1 MNRRQFLK
9 LAGASLG
16 AAFISHLPP
25 SIRNAGN
32 WLDLPANRPL
42 AGLPGQR
49 PPNVVLI
56 LADDMG
62 YADPGYLGS
71 DLPTPNIDQLAA
83 ESVRASQ
90 AYVTCPVCA
99 PSRGGLLTGCYQQ
112 RFGLLDNP
120 RNSWKTNPNYGV
132 PPGVPVIAEHL
143 KPAGYVTGAI
153 GKWHVGYSEGRRPT
167 ERGFDE
173 FFGFLGADHPYF
185 SAQKKKAAPILRGL
199 EPVDEQDY
207 LTTAFG
213 REANDFIDRHKDE
226 PFFLYFAPNA
236 VHIPL
241 EAPND
246 YLARFNAIK
255 DTRRRAHAA
264 MLAALDDV
272 VGGILNRLHQ
282 HQLEQDTLVIF
293 LSDNGGPTQTNTAS
307 NLPFRGG
314 KDTMFEG
321 GNRTPLTLRW
331 PGKLSAGSVFD
342 RPCSS
347 LDFLPTILGA
357 VGAPPLPGSVLD
369 GVDLL
374 PYLTGAA
381 ADAPHEQLF
390 WGRKSDWAV
399 RSGDWKLMKARGRKK
414 TMLFDL
420 AADPAEA
427 TDLGPKNRTKAKE
440 LQDLYNNWLRQL

>member
-9 LAGASLG
+9 FAGASAG
-16 AAFISHLPP
+16 ALFISHLPP
-25 SIRNAGN
+25 SIREAGN
-32 WLDLPANRPL
+32 SLVHPAAIPTD
-42 AGLPGQR
+42 ATR
-49 PPNVVLI
+49 PPNIVLI

-71 DLPTPNIDQLAA
+71 DLPTPNIDHLAA
-83 ESVRASQ
+83 ESVRATQ

-132 PPGVPVIAEHL
+132 PPSVPVIAEHL
-143 KPAGYVTGAI
+143 KPAGYATGAV
-153 GKWHVGYSEGRRPT
+153 GKWHIGYSEGRRPT

-173 FFGFLGADHPYF
+173 YFGFLGGDHIYF
-185 SAQKKKAAPILRGL
+185 PPPGKEKAAPILRGL
-199 EPVDEQDY
+199 EPVDEPEY

-213 REANDFIDRHKDE
+213 REANDFIDRHKDG

-241 EAPND
+241 QAPND
-246 YLARFNAIK
+246 YLARFSAIK
-255 DTRRRAHAA
+255 DGRRRLHAA

-272 VGGILNRLHQ
+272 VGGILDRLRQ
-282 HQLEQDTLVIF
+282 YQLEENTLVIF

-321 GNRTPLTLRW
+321 GTRTPLTLRW
-331 PGKLSAGSVFD
+331 PGKLNAGGVFD

-347 LDFLPTILGA
+347 LDFLPTILDAAG
-357 VGAPPLPGSVLD
+357 VQSLPGSVLD
-369 GVDLL
+369 GVSLL